1 MSDYATIARPYARA
15 AFDYAK
21 EHNRTDE
28 WFEFLSMLEQVTAVS
43 SVLSAGSSYTDE
55 YKLNFIRKILEG
67 HLDKNQ
73 DNFVRILL
81 EYKRLD
87 AVTDILKQY
96 RELYDELKKIG
107 TAEIVSA
114 KQLSSEQ
121 LNKIKKRLEEK
132 YDKRFELV
140 NTVDSSIIGG
150 LILKIENKV
159 IDESIS
165 GKLGRLSGSLL
176 S

>member
-21 EHNRTDE
+21 EHNRTEE
-28 WFEFLSMLEQVTAVS
+28 WLEFLSMLNQVTVMS
-43 SVLSAGSSYTDE
+43 DVLAAGNSFTDE
-55 YKLNFIRKILEG
+55 YKLNFVKKILEG

-73 DNFVRILL
+73 ENFVRILL
-81 EYKRLD
+81 EYRRFE
-87 AVTDILKQY
+87 AVTDILNQY
-96 RELYDELKKIG
+96 HEMYDESVKIG
-107 TAEIVSA
+107 EAEVISA
-114 KQLSSEQ
+114 KKLSAEQ
-121 LNKIKKRLEEK
+121 IERIKKRLEEK
-132 YDKRFELV
+132 YGKKFELV

-165 GKLGRLSGSLL
+165 GKLDRLSGSLL

>member
-28 WFEFLSMLEQVTAVS
+28 WFEFLSMLEQVTTVS
-43 SVLSAGSSYTDE
+43 SVLSAGNSYTDE
-55 YKLNFIRKILEG
+55 YKLNFIRTILEG
-67 HLDKNQ
+67 HLDKN
-73 DNFVRILL
+73 
-81 EYKRLD
+81 
-87 AVTDILKQY
+87 
-96 RELYDELKKIG
+96 DELKKVGI
-107 TAEIVSA
+107 AEIVSA

-132 YDKRFELV
+132 YDKKFELV